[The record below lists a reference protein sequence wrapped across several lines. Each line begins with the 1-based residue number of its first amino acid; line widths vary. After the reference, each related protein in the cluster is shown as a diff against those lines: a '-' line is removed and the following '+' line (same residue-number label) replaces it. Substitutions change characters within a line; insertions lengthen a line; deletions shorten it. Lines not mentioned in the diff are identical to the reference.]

1 MKDNIIETERLLL
14 QHITAADNYF
24 VLELVNT
31 PGWLTYIGDRN
42 IHTLAEATNYLE
54 KIINNTAII
63 YWTVFVKATKQ
74 PIGIISFIKRAYL
87 DHPDIGFAFL
97 PNFIGKG
104 YAYEAATKVIQQI
117 QKENTVVTLL
127 ATTVPNN
134 HASIKLLQKLG
145 FVFENEIL
153 QEETLHIYKKSNF

>member
-1 MKDNIIETERLLL
+1 MKDNVFETERLLL
-14 QHITAADNYF
+14 RHISVADNYF

-31 PGWLTYIGDRN
+31 QAWLAFIGDRN
-42 IHTLAEATNYLE
+42 IHSLDEAKSYIE
-54 KIINNTAII
+54 KIMNNAAII
-63 YWTVFVKATKQ
+63 YWTVLEKTTIQ
-74 PIGIISFIKRAYL
+74 PIGVISFIKRAYL

-117 QKENTVVTLL
+117 QEKNTHETLL
-127 ATTVPNN
+127 ATTIPDN

-145 FVFENEIL
+145 FDFDKEIL
-153 QEETLHIYKKSNF
+153 QEETLHIYKK